1 VLDIPLHLTCGS
13 KFAKETNYDLVAE
26 KKLFHAYISW
36 LLKSSSGAQVP
47 LWATK
52 IVTEK

>member
-1 VLDIPLHLTCGS
+1 V
-13 KFAKETNYDLVAE
+13 VANLQKKQIMTWLLK